1 MAKKKLSTVEVKE
14 RKIAGD
20 TTTLS
25 INITIPTKLFHI
37 AEALEEVGR
46 IDSIEKNF
54 ESGMENYYEKIYQII
69 APEKK
74 EANQP
79 GQVGKKKS
87 KKSEK
92 VETVIENK

>member
-1 MAKKKLSTVEVKE
+1 MGKKKLSTVEVKE
-14 RKIAGD
+14 RKTDGD

-25 INITIPTKLFHI
+25 INLTIPTKLFHI

-54 ESGMENYYEKIYQII
+54 ESSIENYYEKIYQII

-74 EANQP
+74 ATGQP
-79 GQVGKKKS
+79 TKKKS
-87 KKSEK
+87 KKPEK
-92 VETVIENK
+92 AEAIIEKK